1 LIKCTLYQI
10 LLYICIVKAKATGAV
25 LKKNRVKQIVRA
37 KHILLRCKTVYI
49 ITSKP
54 IQCTLE
60 IYISYPS
67 MIALYLYI
75 VAIIIVNQIVKLRTF
90 AESYQL
96 QILVRSRQVIR
107 GVILMNI
114 ECHHV
119 CIVSYTMT

>member
-37 KHILLRCKTVYI
+37 KHIR
-49 ITSKP
+49 TSKP
-54 IQCTLE
+54 IQRTLE

-75 VAIIIVNQIVKLRTF
+75 VAIIIVNQIGKLRTF

-96 QILVRSRQVIR
+96 QILARSRQVIR

-114 ECHHV
+114 EYHHV
-119 CIVSYTMT
+119 CLVS